1 MSAHPPPPHT
11 HVHHTFLLLTGSTLS
26 VSRCR
31 EAEDEAQGLREEK
44 ESLMKTLRYLQEEFL
59 RLDRAQNRRTDA
71 K

>member
-1 MSAHPPPPHT
+1 MSTPATDLCLPPPS
-11 HVHHTFLLLTGSTLS
+11 G
-26 VSRCR
+26 RCR

-59 RLDRAQNRRTDA
+59 RLDRAQSRRADA